1 MRFARCI
8 HWVLADSE
16 CQANQ
21 FADLRQMKSLQPC
34 EVMAAKI
41 KQMAR
46 FELIHTANTHFGY
59 FNDLSGYF

>member
-1 MRFARCI
+1 
-8 HWVLADSE
+8 LADSE

-34 EVMAAKI
+34 ELMAAKI

-46 FELIHTANTHFGY
+46 FELIHTVKTHFGY
-59 FNDLSGYF
+59 FNDLRNVCKSHPIEGLVR